1 MFGIA
6 LHRVLPNREIDAL
19 LTGYDRGQYLEGRK
33 LIEQIREPS
42 KRRRSFL
49 RNPFKRLTEILN
61 KWRVP

>member
-6 LHRVLPNREIDAL
+6 LHRVLPDREINAL
-19 LTGYDRGQYLEGRK
+19 LTGYDSRQYLEGRK

-42 KRRRSFL
+42 KRRRPFL
-49 RNPFKRLTEILN
+49 RSPFKRLTEILD